1 MQPVVLTAMNCTGS
15 SPVKNR
21 CAFPSVPAGIFL
33 GERPMREAFG
43 QPIAKG
49 KPENVGVSAPT
60 FRAKNSRMAQRRP
73 VARATVDFFE

>member
-1 MQPVVLTAMNCTGS
+1 
-15 SPVKNR
+15 
-21 CAFPSVPAGIFL
+21 
-33 GERPMREAFG
+33 MREAFG